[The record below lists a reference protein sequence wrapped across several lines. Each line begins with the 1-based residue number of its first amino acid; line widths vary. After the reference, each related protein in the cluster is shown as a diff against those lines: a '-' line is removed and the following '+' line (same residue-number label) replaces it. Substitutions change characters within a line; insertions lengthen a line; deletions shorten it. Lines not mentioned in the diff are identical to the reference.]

1 MTKICKH
8 CLVLLI
14 IWLSASAMAR
24 PPAGDWR
31 TALLAQTRASA
42 AASMEGGFEPDLSTP
57 VESTW
62 QLYVKAYLDGKVI
75 ALAAS
80 MGGSM
85 DEVAKRAGR
94 QIATQCNAKQLANA
108 RLWLQLK
115 APNINAAMIEYQNQ
129 VLPLAGDVTVLPEL
143 SSEQLEATISAQK
156 AYLLRHLDR
165 RHFGFYKVYNAR
177 TDVAQVKLRTTYT
190 ASALW
195 TLLQLQQLSPDPEIE
210 RVITPIANFLLS
222 MQVRSGPN
230 KGAFHY
236 SFDPVI
242 NKKRDRFVV
251 GTVSKT
257 IYTLLELYRLQKN
270 PRYLHAAK
278 AAGSWLKKHVNDDG
292 RVVSEVLKRG
302 STQQWESVP
311 KHSVLYSSE
320 TLSALSRLHFYTKE
334 AHWHEAASRIA
345 TRLTAQAKQQGL
357 VLSDDYRR
365 PNTIST
371 SWLAMSLLD
380 YTAAHPDP
388 AIEELIFA
396 TAQQVVYRQIHFPNN
411 LLENGR
417 YFDTWAT
424 SGNGWMN
431 EVLIEVHRRCQTRG
445 RADCQNYRD
454 AIDRSARWLVQN
466 TYSHANSY
474 HLPRPDRALGGS
486 IRNSKVEAVRTDAV
500 CHAANSLIGL
510 AEIQRR
516 VQ

>member
-1 MTKICKH
+1 M
-8 CLVLLI
+8 
-14 IWLSASAMAR
+14 
-24 PPAGDWR
+24 
-31 TALLAQTRASA
+31 
-42 AASMEGGFEPDLSTP
+42 
-57 VESTW
+57 
-62 QLYVKAYLDGKVI
+62 
-75 ALAAS
+75 
-80 MGGSM
+80 
-85 DEVAKRAGR
+85 
-94 QIATQCNAKQLANA
+94 
-108 RLWLQLK
+108 
-115 APNINAAMIEYQNQ
+115 
-129 VLPLAGDVTVLPEL
+129 
-143 SSEQLEATISAQK
+143 
-156 AYLLRHLDR
+156 
-165 RHFGFYKVYNAR
+165 
-177 TDVAQVKLRTTYT
+177 
-190 ASALW
+190 
-195 TLLQLQQLSPDPEIE
+195 
-210 RVITPIANFLLS
+210 
-222 MQVRSGPN
+222 
-230 KGAFHY
+230 
-236 SFDPVI
+236 
-242 NKKRDRFVV
+242 
-251 GTVSKT
+251 
-257 IYTLLELYRLQKN
+257 
-270 PRYLHAAK
+270 
-278 AAGSWLKKHVNDDG
+278 NDDG

-334 AHWHEAASRIA
+334 KHWHEAAKRIA
-345 TRLTAQAKQQGL
+345 TRLIDQAKRQGL

-388 AIEELIFA
+388 AIEDLIFA

-445 RADCQNYRD
+445 RADCQNIRD

-510 AEIQRR
+510 AEMQRR